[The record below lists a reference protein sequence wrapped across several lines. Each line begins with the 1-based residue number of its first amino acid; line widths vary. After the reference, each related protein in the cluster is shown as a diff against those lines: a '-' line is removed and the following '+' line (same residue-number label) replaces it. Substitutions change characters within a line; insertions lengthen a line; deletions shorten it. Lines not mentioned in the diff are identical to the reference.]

1 MVKSPEH
8 SLPPD
13 TVWLKYVPDWT
24 KEYQYKYGKNKKIQ
38 IYKLQ
43 PWPLTVTDGH
53 CTLFT
58 LRCLY
63 VSLSNIDKGKKNYV
77 KNLSDRSRGIE
88 KIRLRQFFL
97 KEIYYELVLKTW
109 YNLTWITQWMKYGLV
124 LGQGER
130 EYVKEI
136 GHLTNK
142 LIRIY

>member
-1 MVKSPEH
+1 MTFAE
-8 SLPPD
+8 
-13 TVWLKYVPDWT
+13 
-24 KEYQYKYGKNKKIQ
+24 
-38 IYKLQ
+38 
-43 PWPLTVTDGH
+43 GH
-53 CTLFT
+53 CALFT
-58 LRCLY
+58 LSCLY
-63 VSLSNIDKGKKNYV
+63 ASLSNIDKGKKLCEELV
-77 KNLSDRSRGIE
+77 KIRSKGIE

-109 YNLTWITQWMKYGLV
+109 FNLTWITQWMKYGLV